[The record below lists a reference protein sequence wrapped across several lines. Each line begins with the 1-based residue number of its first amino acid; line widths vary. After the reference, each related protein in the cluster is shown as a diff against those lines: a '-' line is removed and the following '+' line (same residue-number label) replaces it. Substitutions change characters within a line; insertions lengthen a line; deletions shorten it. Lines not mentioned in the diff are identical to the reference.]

1 MLFMPYKDIEEKRRY
16 QLEWRR
22 KKNRRD
28 RDKVFELLGGK
39 CKHCGIDDYDV
50 LQIDHIKP
58 LRRKDHKG
66 NTGTALKQA
75 ILLGKISLKKLQ
87 LLCANCHQ
95 KKTYKERILI

>member
-1 MLFMPYKDIEEKRRY
+1 MPYKDIQQKRRY
-16 QLEWRR
+16 QLLWRR
-22 KKNRRD
+22 KKNREQRD
-28 RDKVFELLGGK
+28 QVFELLGGK
-39 CKHCGIDDYDV
+39 CANPECGIDDYDV
-50 LQIDHIKP
+50 LQIDHIIP

-75 ILLGKISLKKLQ
+75 ILLQKVDKKTVQ